1 MSPLWPKKAS
11 PVPGDWELTV
21 PSPCSH
27 ALSDPIEEWT
37 KITIIP
43 VANPIQDEITQ
54 VVAPLR
60 PISQE
65 IAQIIARSEP
75 IQDEVAQVAA
85 PLQPVPQE
93 IAQIIARGEPIQD
106 EVTQVVAPFHPVP

>member
-21 PSPCSH
+21 PSASH

-60 PISQE
+60 PISE
-65 IAQIIARSEP
+65 
-75 IQDEVAQVAA
+75 
-85 PLQPVPQE
+85 E

-106 EVTQVVAPFHPVP
+106 EVTQVVAPFQPVPQEIAQVITCR